1 MLRANLSDVF
11 YGVQHP
17 LRAARYLWHRDTITY
32 AECATYLPPNPVIIE
47 AGAFDGT
54 NSREFVRYWPSCRV
68 YAFEPVP
75 SAYRRLESVAAE
87 HSGSIFAHPL
97 AVGRVAGTAQMH
109 VSGSQAAGEQSSSL
123 LTPTGT
129 KSEFPFVQFST
140 GTIDVPVV
148 VLDDWAAEMN
158 IGTVDF
164 FWLDL
169 QGFEL
174 AALQGAERLLQA
186 CSAIHCEVQQ
196 VPLYQDAPLYP
207 EVRSWLDSR
216 GFRPVC
222 EAIFRRGGN
231 VLFARNR

>member
-1 MLRANLSDVF
+1 MFRVNLSDVV
-11 YGVQHP
+11 YGLQHP
-17 LRAARYLWHRDTITY
+17 LRAVRYLRHRDRITY
-32 AECATYLPPNPVIIE
+32 AACAAHLPPSPVIIE

-68 YAFEPVP
+68 HAFEPVP

-87 HSGSIFAHPL
+87 YAGSIFAHPL

-109 VSGSQAAGEQSSSL
+109 LSGAHGAGEQSSSL

-129 KSEFPFVQFST
+129 RSEFPFVEFSL

-148 VLDDWAAEMN
+148 ALDDWAAEMN
-158 IGTVDF
+158 IGAVDF

-169 QGFEL
+169 QGCEL

-186 CSAIHCEVQQ
+186 CSAIHCEVQL
-196 VPLYQDAPLYP
+196 VPLYETAPLYP
-207 EVRSWLDSR
+207 EVRSWLASR

-231 VLFARNR
+231 VLFARSR